1 VGSLENSRKLLG
13 EKRGHLL
20 LFAPLLALR
29 KLGGVPFFP
38 FGWWSGHFHS
48 SARTNFTDA
57 DFSLGNAKKVDLPI
71 PGGRGKQR

>member
-1 VGSLENSRKLLG
+1 MVRSKKGDSRRRLLRWAQSGKLDDSLENSRKLLG

-20 LFAPLLALR
+20 VFAPLLALR

-48 SARTNFTDA
+48 S
-57 DFSLGNAKKVDLPI
+57 G
-71 PGGRGKQR
+71 